1 MLWDEHNTQQSR
13 GSHSSSHSGCTWT
26 SEKASSTRFWFPS
39 AGSLWFPIGWAQI
52 WCESEF
58 DGFLQIRLKLKAGMK
73 MPMTDAVQGSAW
85 ILCVVCRKCSNNRIH
100 LINGEKL
107 YIPVLI
113 VFSLDGK
120 FLLRKFSL
128 PSKLKRLFYNGR
140 IYKLQLLNARAFM
153 LI

>member
-1 MLWDEHNTQQSR
+1 MNITLSNREEATLLLILAVHGPLRKLPQHDFGFLLQV
-13 GSHSSSHSGCTWT
+13 
-26 SEKASSTRFWFPS
+26 
-39 AGSLWFPIGWAQI
+39 SLWFPIGWAQI

-120 FLLRKFSL
+120 FLLSKFSL